1 MRRHW
6 DWNKA
11 RLEANFAR
19 ARPTAN
25 GGTNINANPFS
36 SSVEKCTVSPTSVCF
51 LPIADKW
58 KLYPIPADAILLN
71 SALIQNP
78 GW

>member
-36 SSVEKCTVSPTSVCF
+36 SSVEKCTVSPNSVCF

-71 SALIQNP
+71 SALTQNP